1 MLSWPTISPDGL
13 SGAIFAIEGIVD
25 AAVLLHGP
33 TGCKFYHGAISE
45 RSFPRGASFDPLR
58 YGEEFYF
65 GQPRVPASYL
75 DGQDYVFGAVAKIER
90 LLPQIAARGHRL
102 LAIVNTPGAALIG
115 DDLERAI
122 AAADV
127 QTPCL
132 VLENSGFS
140 RSFSA
145 GFQDALIQA
154 IARLD
159 PPPLPPVVRR
169 VNLLGLSLYQRHW
182 QGSLA
187 ELRRLLAYCGISV
200 GAILSAGS
208 SVAQFQEIAAAQ
220 LNVLVHAEYG
230 TGLAA
235 WLQER
240 YGTPW
245 LCSEQGAPIGF
256 DATEAWLAAIC
267 AALDVDPAP
276 GLEALREARRL
287 SYQAISRFNAL
298 TGLPR
303 GATFVL
309 QAEGSL
315 AYPLTRWLYEYLG
328 MVPLAVQISDPASSY
343 AGALRDYLAAIGCGG
358 AWQAAL
364 GREQLPAVVLGSQ
377 ELIARIGSLGR
388 PVAGVEIGLPGG
400 LYIDVLPKRLL
411 GAEGALFI
419 VEQVLNGLYRL
430 ER

>member
-1 MLSWPTISPDGL
+1 VLSWPTISPDGL
-13 SGAIFAIEGIVD
+13 SGAIFAIEGIAD

-75 DGQDYVFGAVAKIER
+75 DGQDYVFGAAEKIER

-127 QTPCL
+127 PTPCL

-140 RSFSA
+140 SRFSA

-154 IARLD
+154 ITRLD
-159 PPPLPPVVRR
+159 PPPLPPVARR

-187 ELRRLLAYCGISV
+187 ELRRLLACCGISV
-200 GAILSAGS
+200 GATLSAGM
-208 SVAQFQEIAAAQ
+208 SVAELAALAAAQ
-220 LNVLVHAEYG
+220 LNVLVHPEYG
-230 TGLAA
+230 EDLAE
-235 WLQER
+235 WLQKR

-245 LCSEQGAPIGF
+245 LRSEQGAPIGF
-256 DATEAWLAAIC
+256 DASEAWLRAIC

-276 GLEALREARRL
+276 GLAALREARRL
-287 SYQAISRFNAL
+287 SYQAISRFNSL

-303 GATFVL
+303 GAGFVV

-328 MVPLAVQISDPASSY
+328 MVPLAVQFTEPESNFARP
-343 AGALRDYLAAIGCGG
+343 LQDYLADIGCDA
-358 AWQAAL
+358 AWNAVL
-364 GREQLPAVVLGSQ
+364 DREQLPEVVLGSQ
-377 ELIARIGSLGR
+377 ELIARIRSLGR
-388 PVAGVEIGLPGG
+388 PVAGVEIGLPAG
-400 LYIDVLPKRLL
+400 LYIDVLPKKLL

-419 VEQVLNGLYRL
+419 IEQVLNGLYRL

>member
-13 SGAIFAIEGIVD
+13 SGAIFAIEGIAD

-45 RSFPRGASFDPLR
+45 RSFPRGTSFDPLR

-75 DGQDYVFGAVAKIER
+75 DGQDYVFGAAEKIER

-140 RSFSA
+140 SSFSA
-145 GFQDALIQA
+145 GFQTALIQT
-154 IARLD
+154 ITRLD
-159 PPPLPPVVRR
+159 PPPLPPVSRR
-169 VNLLGLSLYQRHW
+169 INLFGLSLYQRHW

-187 ELRRLLAYCGISV
+187 ELRQLLAYCGISV
-200 GAILSAGS
+200 GATLSAGT
-208 SVAQFQEIAAAQ
+208 SVAELTALAAAQ
-220 LNVLVHAEYG
+220 LNVLVHPEYG
-230 TGLAA
+230 AGLAA

-245 LCSEQGAPIGF
+245 LHPQQGAPVGF
-256 DATEAWLAAIC
+256 EATEAWLHAIC
-267 AALDVDPAP
+267 TALDVDPAP
-276 GLEALREARRL
+276 GLETLRAARRL
-287 SYQAISRFNAL
+287 SYQAISRINAL

-303 GATFVL
+303 GASFVL

-328 MVPLAVQISDPASSY
+328 MVPLAVQISDPAGSY
-343 AGALRDYLAAIGCGG
+343 AGPLRDYLATIGCGD

-364 GREQLPAVVLGSQ
+364 DREHLPAVVLGSQ
-377 ELIARIGSLGR
+377 ELIARIRSLGQ
-388 PVAGVEIGLPGG
+388 PVAGVEIGLPAG
-400 LYIDVLPKRLL
+400 LYIDVVPKKLL
-411 GAEGALFI
+411 GAEGALFL
-419 VEQVLNGLYRL
+419 VEQVLNGLYGL